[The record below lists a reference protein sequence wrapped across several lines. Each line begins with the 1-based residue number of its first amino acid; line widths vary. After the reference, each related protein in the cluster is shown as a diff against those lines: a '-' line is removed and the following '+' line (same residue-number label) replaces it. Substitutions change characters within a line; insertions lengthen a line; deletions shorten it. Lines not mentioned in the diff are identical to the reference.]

1 MFIDNPSLE
10 TLDVGN
16 ATDINSIFSS
26 EENFNVK
33 IITISEELNSSE
45 LNGQFSSFRREE
57 IQTK

>member
-33 IITISEELNSSE
+33 IITVSEELNSSG
-45 LNGQFSSFRREE
+45 LNGQFSSFTLFSQE
-57 IQTK
+57 